1 MSKKDFKSS
10 KAILDD
16 LYQELKSQNG
26 HSDDPDNDG
35 GSTSDEEE
43 DDGER
48 RSRKRKDKKKHKKSK
63 KKKKHKRSRSSDD
76 NSDEYEEDRDRDRK
90 KEKRSDSKS
99 SSSRH
104 ENTKRVSRPL
114 SPPVPTRRGSDYLPP
129 QHDDYWHHG
138 KTFEL
143 TFYFEKVYLV
153 RLAKRQPT
161 EKPV

>member
-43 DDGER
+43 DEDER

-90 KEKRSDSKS
+90 KEKGFRGRSHLRFRQDVDLITSHRNTMTIGIMVKHLNSHFTLKKS
-99 SSSRH
+99 I
-104 ENTKRVSRPL
+104 L
-114 SPPVPTRRGSDYLPP
+114 SDWRSVNQLKNRFRYCLFDRSIAFLG
-129 QHDDYWHHG
+129 G
-138 KTFEL
+138 
-143 TFYFEKVYLV
+143 
-153 RLAKRQPT
+153 
-161 EKPV
+161 